1 MSNNDELKFIKKTK
15 YLESKVDYLEQLLS
29 MYRYKN

>member
-1 MSNNDELKFIKKTK
+1 MSNNDEFKFIEKIK

-29 MYRYKN
+29 IYRYKN